1 MQGQDMK
8 GFLKKLKTSKL
19 GRLFGN
25 TNTRWF
31 ECLFNERLFGY
42 KDKITDLKLRSCL
55 KFEEI
60 TDFSSRLSLED
71 VKMCDWKF
79 GFQIITK
86 DRVYVLYCEDRE
98 SLEKWTI
105 AFNTILKRGPKK
117 LAVIETPNFSAFKP
131 KSEVLKN
138 PVEEKPK
145 KTIEKQLPSEKE
157 IVITKEKEVKREEYK
172 HSEIKAPESYN
183 KPDVAIVMDDE
194 DVIEVK
200 QEEKEVEKPKIKREE
215 YKAEKPKHV
224 RNYIPELVVQKPN
237 LKTNVIKQEFD
248 DNIMNLIN
256 EADKSFDNITTNNTN
271 IKDKFYRQNKKN
283 VRSSSAINVESQGQT
298 SNYLKAIL
306 QKEQEKKNP
315 AALVSKEIL
324 DWNYYDNDGNL
335 IQEDE
340 NPYNPANEGTKE
352 QRIEKSKK
360 KAIANLLLGG
370 VHLGIES
377 DEEHDKSIHNIKNTT
392 SNSILNHNN
401 IPNANNPNVQI
412 QPIDKNQNVYDY
424 FIDNKLND
432 FEFNIK
438 EEEKPQSFVPKS
450 ILNNIVLY
458 DNKKPNILRGNNPT
472 NLPEKIKIEGLEH
485 PEIKRNIVLIEPER
499 EKEEISQYFQD
510 NKQDVQESI
519 YKHNNEIT
527 ISKPPAIKAFKKLEY
542 EFEDLDYHNQ
552 KQSVSKTNKV
562 VLKKPNSNT
571 TTVHKSKNGK
581 DNINEQNKNL
591 NNSNLLGDLE
601 AFDSNPE
608 LTNTIMLNNNNHA
621 KRESDIGE
629 NKDKER
635 NNMNSSFVEDLTEDW

>member
-1 MQGQDMK
+1 MQGQDVK

-31 ECLFNERLFGY
+31 ECLFKERIFGY
-42 KDKITDLKLRSCL
+42 KDKTTDLKLRSSI

-60 TDFSSRLSLED
+60 TDFSGKLSIED
-71 VKMCDWKF
+71 AKMCDWRF

-86 DRVYVLYCEDRE
+86 DRVYILYCEDKE
-98 SLEKWTI
+98 SLEKWTF

-138 PVEEKPK
+138 PVEDKRK
-145 KTIEKQLPSEKE
+145 KTIENPLPSEKE
-157 IVITKEKEVKREEYK
+157 VVITKEKEVKREEYK
-172 HSEIKAPESYN
+172 PSEIKAPESYN
-183 KPDVAIVMDDE
+183 KPDAAIVMDED

-200 QEEKEVEKPKIKREE
+200 QEENNEEKPKIKREE

-237 LKTNVIKQEFD
+237 IKANVINKEFD
-248 DNIMNLIN
+248 DNIINLIN

-271 IKDKFYRQNKKN
+271 LKDKFYRQNKKN
-283 VRSSSAINVESQGQT
+283 VRSSSAINVESHGQS

-306 QKEQEKKNP
+306 QKENEKKNP
-315 AALVSKEIL
+315 AALVSKEIH
-324 DWNYYDNDGNL
+324 DWNYYDNQGNL

-352 QRIEKSKK
+352 ERIEKSKK

-377 DEEHDKSIHNIKNTT
+377 DEENDKSAHNLKNTT
-392 SNSILNHNN
+392 KDSILFHNN
-401 IPNANNPNVQI
+401 IPNDNNPIGQI
-412 QPIDKNQNVYDY
+412 QPINKDTNVYDY
-424 FIDNKLND
+424 FIDNKINNSD
-432 FEFNIK
+432 FNIK

-450 ILNNIVLY
+450 ILNNIILY
-458 DNKKPNILRGNNPT
+458 DNKKPNIVKSNNPT
-472 NLPEKIKIEGLEH
+472 NLPERIKIEGLEH
-485 PEIKRNIVLIEPER
+485 PEIKRNIVVIDPER
-499 EKEEISQYFQD
+499 ENEEISQYFQE

-519 YKHNNEIT
+519 YKHNNETSI
-527 ISKPPAIKAFKKLEY
+527 IKPPIIKAFKKLEY
-542 EFEDLDYHNQ
+542 EFEDLDFHNQ
-552 KQSVSKTNKV
+552 KQTVSKSNKV
-562 VLKKPNSNT
+562 VLNKPNTKTST
-571 TTVHKSKNGK
+571 LHKSKIGK
-581 DNINEQNKNL
+581 ENINQQNKHL

-601 AFDSNPE
+601 AFDSNPD
-608 LTNTIMLNNNNHA
+608 LTNTIMLNNNNVPIESNIGE
-621 KRESDIGE
+621 KRE
-629 NKDKER
+629 KEK